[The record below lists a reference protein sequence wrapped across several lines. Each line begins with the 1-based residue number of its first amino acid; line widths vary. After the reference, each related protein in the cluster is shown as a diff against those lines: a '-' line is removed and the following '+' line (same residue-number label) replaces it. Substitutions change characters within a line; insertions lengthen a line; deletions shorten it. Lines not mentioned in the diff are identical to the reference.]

1 MAQIAVAP
9 FVLKDVRLKIATDN
23 YEKHVSSV
31 TITPSTSA
39 DKLTW
44 QGLTPAA
51 SFSDAGTPETTWE
64 VALEYAQDWETT
76 NSLSQYLLDNAGQ
89 SKSIV
94 FQPKAGTGKKT
105 FTVQAT
111 IVPGPIG
118 GAVNTV
124 QTSQVTLPVTGV
136 PTVASDGVA

>member
-31 TITPSTSA
+31 ILTPSTTT

-44 QGLTPAA
+44 QGLTPTATFTD
-51 SFSDAGTPETTWE
+51 SGVPQTTWE
-64 VALEYAQDWETT
+64 AQLDYAQDWETT

-89 SKSIV
+89 TKTIV

-105 FTVQAT
+105 FTVTAT

-124 QTSQVTLPVTGV
+124 QTSQVTLPITGA
-136 PTVASDGVA
+136 PTVATDGVA